1 MVRVLLF
8 ILIGFFLILIVNLIL
23 LNRSWS
29 FYYLVGCYIKDE
41 FFYVSIDV
49 HAGDCD
55 MVRSLT

>member
-49 HAGDCD
+49 HAGDCEG
-55 MVRSLT
+55 L